1 MQGYEI
7 SFFSLGNAQPET
19 FSFGA
24 ARDFQVVRERL
35 GLA

>member
-19 FSFGA
+19 YSFVA
-24 ARDFQVVRERL
+24 ARDFQVLRARL
-35 GLA
+35 GFA